1 MAYWVC
7 WEFLNSKS
15 GSLNIL
21 FAIRQISVD
30 LIFKLFLLC
39 SYQKRGIYSMASYQ
53 HPHKNNQSK
62 FYGEG
67 ISRVMTLK
75 EAGFPM
81 GRIPMLNV
89 GVPAG
94 KPLEKSS
101 DEHTNALFPFNFFPK
116 SSDGYVIHVS
126 GDSMTGAGISDGDL
140 LLVNKSASPEN
151 RDIVVA
157 SINGEMTV
165 KRYINHGDRIVFAPE
180 NKNYDPIIATSKDDV
195 DIFGVVVRIIKEP
208 N

>member
-1 MAYWVC
+1 MLYRYGAD
-7 WEFLNSKS
+7 KS
-15 GSLNIL
+15 VNAVIYTSIKAGK
-21 FAIRQISVD
+21 VD
-30 LIFKLFLLC
+30 DEMMDKLTEL
-39 SYQKRGIYSMASYQ
+39 RSMDMPVIPLS
-53 HPHKNNQSK
+53 
-62 FYGEG
+62 GG
-67 ISRVMTLK
+67 DIITL
-75 EAGFPM
+75 
-81 GRIPMLNV
+81 

-165 KRYINHGDRIVFAPE
+165 KRYLNQGDRIVFAPE

-208 N
+208 R